1 MRAGFSARSRRR
13 VPYGSDLASGA
24 TLPGGSREEDH
35 RLAID
40 RIIGRTTWDRV
51 RFVISVGM
59 DVLGS
64 SSYLGY
70 LLGPGAA
77 ATEGSDVAFAPIQSL
92 YLLLAYHRW
101 DSIPA
106 AIGGGIE
113 ELLPGTD
120 IIPSCTMYHIYVMRQ
135 RYAEEPQQP
144 QLPAATPAK

>member
-1 MRAGFSARSRRR
+1 MS
-13 VPYGSDLASGA
+13 
-24 TLPGGSREEDH
+24 
-35 RLAID
+35 ID
-40 RIIGRTTWDRV
+40 RYIGRTTWDRV

-59 DVLGS
+59 DVIGS

-77 ATEGSDVAFAPIQSL
+77 ATEGSDVAFAPIQSI
-92 YLLLAYHRW
+92 YILLAYHRW
-101 DSIPA
+101 DSIGA

-135 RYAEEPQQP
+135 RYAEEPQQHRL
-144 QLPAATPAK
+144 QAAPSVK

>member
-1 MRAGFSARSRRR
+1 M
-13 VPYGSDLASGA
+13 
-24 TLPGGSREEDH
+24 
-35 RLAID
+35 AID

-77 ATEGSDVAFAPIQSL
+77 ATEGSDVVFAPIQSL
-92 YLLLAYHRW
+92 YILLAYHRW
-101 DSIPA
+101 DSIGA

-135 RYAEEPQQP
+135 RYAEEPRQP